1 MHRKT
6 SSIPPSS
13 INCYLLN
20 LPCITLKSWD
30 TFFQRAVSSSS
41 KIHHPYKF
49 FPPKHS
55 LNQLPSIGLFG
66 LFDFGREW
74 GTTSSVSDLQPQ
86 PRLDPSTKGSASE
99 PRGVTALVRIDETLV
114 TETQPEM
121 MASQNQ
127 LRPKISI
134 GKAGKACYLDFGWYW
149 FILWKNIQNNIQI
162 SWCCLAI
169 GSNSKLPTLAFL
181 ASYLAER
188 KAAPCKGNMFFNC
201 HVKSHQ
207 YKTDD
212 II

>member
-1 MHRKT
+1 MVQDGWWYAQNHAEWELLDGIQKFFLRRNSKCGSSVMHRKT

-134 GKAGKACYLDFGWYW
+134 GKAGKACYLDFGWFW
-149 FILWKNIQNNIQI
+149 MILVYFVEKYP
-162 SWCCLAI
+162 
-169 GSNSKLPTLAFL
+169 K
-181 ASYLAER
+181 
-188 KAAPCKGNMFFNC
+188 
-201 HVKSHQ
+201 
-207 YKTDD
+207 
-212 II
+212 